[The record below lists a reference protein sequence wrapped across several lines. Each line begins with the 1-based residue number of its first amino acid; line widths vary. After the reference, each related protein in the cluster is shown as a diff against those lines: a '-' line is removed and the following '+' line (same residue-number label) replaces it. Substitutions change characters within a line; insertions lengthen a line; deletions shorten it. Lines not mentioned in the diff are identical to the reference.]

1 MADRIGVM
9 HHGLIREI
17 GDPENL
23 YNFPESSFCAQFLG
37 DINFIDGQISGG
49 KLVTSFGEFQLN
61 GKETPQCRAGIRPE
75 RIKIVD
81 DVRPGS
87 FEAVLEERTF
97 SGESCDW
104 IFRVGE
110 QQLAVRES
118 APARRNIGGT
128 YRLYFEPEFL
138 LAVNSA
144 ELD

>member
-1 MADRIGVM
+1 M

-17 GDPENL
+17 GDPETL

-37 DINFIDGQISGG
+37 DINFVAGQISDG
-49 KLVTSFGEFQLN
+49 KVRTPFGEFPLN
-61 GKETPQCRAGIRPE
+61 GKETPRCCAGIRPE

-81 DVRPGS
+81 DARPGS

-97 SGESCDW
+97 CGESCDW
-104 IFRVGE
+104 IFRAGD
-110 QQLAVRES
+110 QLLAVRES